1 MSLVKKYEV
10 TVGPTYKKS
19 INELVTF
26 RKPIEGEENKYH
38 YITQDQ
44 GWRWGKW
51 VGLVTEEEL
60 QELKEDSENE
70 SCEPDCYEGLDMDYL
85 DDGVWLFYEGSDGVT
100 DEMLEA
106 FEEAWDEDGYEGV
119 EELGWEDW
127 GTEIFINSGLE
138 IEVGN
143 EVEVEVEDEEND

>member
-1 MSLVKKYEV
+1 MSLVKKFEV
-10 TVGPTYKKS
+10 SIEPTYKKS
-19 INELVTF
+19 INELITF
-26 RKPIEGEENKYH
+26 RKPIEGEEGKYH

-60 QELKEDSENE
+60 AELREDSKRE
-70 SCEPDCYEGLDMDYL
+70 SCEPDFYEGLEMDYL

-100 DEMLEA
+100 EEMLEE
-106 FEEAWDEDGYEGV
+106 FEAAWDEDGYEGV
-119 EELGWEDW
+119 EALDWEDY
-127 GTEIFINSGLE
+127 GTETFVNCELN

-143 EVEVEVEDEEND
+143 EVEVEVEDEENE